1 MVDFGIFEQI
11 MSEFGDI
18 ADFLVIYIEE
28 AHASD
33 EWCFPPGH
41 QYYSIKQHKFL
52 QERLDSA
59 KLLKESKSYSLAV
72 DPMTN
77 EANRA
82 YGAYPERLY
91 VILDGKVLFQGDQDP
106 TGHNILALK
115 AFLQKY
121 KNSVYAN

>member
-1 MVDFGIFEQI
+1 MVDFDTFEEI
-11 MSEFGDI
+11 VSEFRDI

-33 EWCFPPGH
+33 QWFYPNGH
-41 QYYSIKQHKFL
+41 HNYSIKQHQFL

-59 KLLKESKSYSLAV
+59 KLLKVSKNYNLAV

-82 YGAYPERLY
+82 YGGYPERLY
-91 VILDGKVLFQGDQDP
+91 VILDGKVLYQGDQGP
-106 TGHNILALK
+106 LGYKILELK
-115 AFLQKY
+115 SFLQKY
-121 KNSVYAN
+121 KDSLEL